1 MPTTPENLQN
11 VAPQQ
16 ATPEVDVL
24 EAIKTKRGEGK
35 KPQMNAIE
43 VITKAMQSQLPQ
55 GMTIDTFMRKLAT
68 LLKQPD
74 HKLIQIGNTVFL
86 VKMIDPT
93 TAEFHTFSAEG
104 DSNLLRNYLAGAKT
118 LKQQGIKRAISF
130 ADNPEFVRMA
140 EKSGLPVKIG
150 QSTKVMGGVAK
161 PVYTFELEL

>member
-43 VITKAMQSQLPQ
+43 VITKSMQSQLPE
-55 GMTIDTFMRKLAT
+55 GMTMDTFMRKLAT

-74 HKLIQIGNTVFL
+74 HKFL
-86 VKMIDPT
+86 
-93 TAEFHTFSAEG
+93 
-104 DSNLLRNYLAGAKT
+104 
-118 LKQQGIKRAISF
+118 
-130 ADNPEFVRMA
+130 
-140 EKSGLPVKIG
+140 G
-150 QSTKVMGGVAK
+150 QDG
-161 PVYTFELEL
+161 